1 MPKYVIGCA
10 NAGLCNRIGN
20 LLSSE
25 RIARMIGAD
34 FRYSWPVNEWCGCHY
49 GDLFQWPLNED
60 LAPMW
65 ETRSRMIT
73 LHDTPDTCYEVDRN
87 CDTDILMVKSWAALG
102 FKGERLDDIY
112 RGVNWDLIRPRGDI
126 EEQIERL
133 ALAYDIHNRIGVH
146 IRATDHPMRYQ
157 ASLEQV
163 KSIFRKLD
171 GETVFLATDCPSA
184 EFQAMRFDG
193 VVSFPKNSRN
203 RATVAGMRESLID
216 LRLLSMAKRIVGTK
230 WSTFT
235 TIAGRWGGH
244 PVDLWNPDA

>member
-1 MPKYVIGCA
+1 
-10 NAGLCNRIGN
+10 
-20 LLSSE
+20 
-25 RIARMIGAD
+25 
-34 FRYSWPVNEWCGCHY
+34 
-49 GDLFQWPLNED
+49 
-60 LAPMW
+60 
-65 ETRSRMIT
+65 
-73 LHDTPDTCYEVDRN
+73 
-87 CDTDILMVKSWAALG
+87 
-102 FKGERLDDIY
+102 
-112 RGVNWDLIRPRGDI
+112 
-126 EEQIERL
+126 
-133 ALAYDIHNRIGVH
+133 
-146 IRATDHPMRYQ
+146 MRYQ